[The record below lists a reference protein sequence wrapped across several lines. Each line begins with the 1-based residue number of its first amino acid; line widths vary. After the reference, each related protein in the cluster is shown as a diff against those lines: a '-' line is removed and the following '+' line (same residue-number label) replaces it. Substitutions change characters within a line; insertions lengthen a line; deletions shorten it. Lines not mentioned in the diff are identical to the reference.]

1 MNTLPNKFASHKLF
15 FFCYAESSSSS
26 ATPGKKTLPPV
37 NHKKVNSALK
47 NMPKQESWKVITC
60 GSSST
65 STSTKEQPDTNLVA
79 TIDELQKKI
88 DVLQQTKSAN
98 LQKLLQLI
106 EQNKKDV
113 KPQVL
118 LKNLKETRTSLR
130 KLLSE
135 NESFESK
142 LKELTTSCSKTTAIE
157 ESSPTKFDG
166 RAVSNTTTN
175 LPSSS
180 QVHLNTVAP
189 APSSEKVVRFNP
201 LPTENVR
208 AQSCHPDNEI
218 GLPLRHSSALRR
230 FLLAP
235 SASTSSRS
243 ERRLNEMRRVERES
257 HEPTFGKRPRAAH
270 HSRIRS
276 VTQNIQE
283 YLPYECEHLDSDS
296 EEESSVSR
304 KYIRQH
310 PGNEGMRKFELT
322 QCAAPQT
329 TRHRENIN

>member
-1 MNTLPNKFASHKLF
+1 MITSLMCFSFYFFAI
-15 FFCYAESSSSS
+15 YAESPSSS
-26 ATPGKKTLPPV
+26 AIPGKKTLPPV
-37 NHKKVNSALK
+37 NHKNVNSALSLK
-47 NMPKQESWKVITC
+47 SMPKHGSWKVVTC

-65 STSTKEQPDTNLVA
+65 STSTKEQPDTNIVA

-118 LKNLKETRTSLR
+118 LKNMKETKISLR

-142 LKELTTSCSKTTAIE
+142 LKELTRSCSKTTAIE
-157 ESSPTKFDG
+157 ESGPTKFDG

-189 APSSEKVVRFNP
+189 APSSAKVVRFNP

-257 HEPTFGKRPRAAH
+257 HEPMFGKRPRAAH

-296 EEESSVSR
+296 EDESSVSR
-304 KYIRQH
+304 RYVRQH

-329 TRHRENIN
+329 TRHCENIN